1 MSGILH
7 QLDQTVFLAIN
18 GTHDRIVDFIMYY
31 VSEKWLWIPFYIWL
45 LYVLYRNYT
54 KKVLWFL
61 PVIALV
67 ITLSDQTCNLVK
79 NIVQRPR
86 PCHAAELQGIVHL
99 VYDKCGGAW
108 GFISSHA
115 ANSMA
120 LAVFVWMMLPKGY
133 TDLRRELIAY
143 VLLIA
148 YSRIYLGAHYPADI
162 LGGWI
167 TGAVL
172 GYTAATILRRKIIVP
187 SFKATGHE

>member
-7 QLDQTVFLAIN
+7 QLDRTVFLFIN
-18 GTHDRIVDFIMYY
+18 GKHDHIVDFIMYY
-31 VSEKWLWIPFYIWL
+31 ASEKWIWIPFYVWL
-45 LYVLYRNYT
+45 LYVLYRNYN

-61 PVIALV
+61 PVIALM
-67 ITLSDQTCNLVK
+67 ITLSDQACNLVK
-79 NIVQRPR
+79 NTVQRPR
-86 PCHAAELQGIVHL
+86 PCHAAELQGMVHL

-120 LAVFVWMMLPKGY
+120 LTVFVWMMLPKSY

-148 YSRIYLGAHYPADI
+148 YSRVYLGAHYPADI
-162 LGGWI
+162 LGGWM
-167 TGAVL
+167 TGAFI
-172 GYTAATILRRKIIVP
+172 GFIAAKLIQRKIDVP
-187 SFKATGHE
+187 VLKAAGHE